1 MSRGPETA
9 DLMPIA
15 LPAGDLWVFGYGSLM
30 WRPGFAYAERQAAR
44 LYGYHRALCVW
55 SWVHRGSERRPGLVL
70 GLDRG
75 GSCIGRAFR
84 VARAE
89 RHAVAAYLV
98 AREMVTPVYR
108 PMLHTVHLAGRTVA
122 ALSFTIDRAN
132 PQYAG
137 KLDLETAA
145 AVVRRA
151 RGIAGWNTEYLANT
165 VAQLDQL
172 GIADGFLHRLA
183 DRIVDRSSYT
193 IGH

>member
-1 MSRGPETA
+1 MSRAPGSVGA
-9 DLMPIA
+9 VPID

-30 WRPGFAYAERQAAR
+30 WRPGFAYRERRSAR

-55 SWVHRGSERRPGLVL
+55 SWVHRGSEQSPGLVL

-84 VARAE
+84 VRAADS
-89 RHAVAAYLV
+89 HAAAAYLA
-98 AREMVTPVYR
+98 AREMVTPVYQ
-108 PMLHTVHLAGRTVA
+108 PMLHPVHLGGRTVA

-145 AVVRRA
+145 AVVRRSH
-151 RGIAGWNTEYLANT
+151 GIAGRNTEYLANT
-165 VAQLDQL
+165 VAHLDEL

-183 DRIVDRSSYT
+183 DRIADRST
-193 IGH
+193 

>member
-1 MSRGPETA
+1 MNRVPEPATA
-9 DLMPIA
+9 TVLPIA

-84 VARAE
+84 VAAAE
-89 RHAVAAYLV
+89 KYAVAAYLV

-108 PMLHTVHLAGRTVA
+108 PMLHPLHLAGRRVT

-137 KLDLETAA
+137 KIGLETAA

-151 RGIAGWNTEYLANT
+151 RGVAGPNTEYLVNT
-165 VAQLDQL
+165 VAHLDQL

-183 DRIVDRSSYT
+183 DRIVDRKT
-193 IGH
+193 